1 MCLSNAVLSFFSIF
15 SFSILIKIA
24 KLIELMITV
33 ITRIAIFIINYII
46 TALPIVIIENVIDIF
61 FIVVVNASIKVTSFK
76 KSKEI
81 NVSPSKMSK
90 EINILLI

>member
-1 MCLSNAVLSFFSIF
+1 MLFLAFFPFF

-24 KLIELMITV
+24 KLIVLMTTV
-33 ITRIAIFIINYII
+33 ITGIAIFIINHII
-46 TALPIVIIENVIDIF
+46 TALPIVIIENLIDIF
-61 FIVVVNASIKVTSFK
+61 FIVVVDAAIKVISFK

-90 EINILLI
+90 EINTLLIKKK